1 MSGPQ
6 PGPPVLG
13 LAEAAKACN
22 VSLSTIRR
30 RRAEL
35 LAMGATSDARGW
47 RIPIPALIEL
57 GLMDR
62 TTAPTD
68 TLRKPSE
75 APSAHGMTPVM
86 TPPADSPSDD
96 PSELL
101 EELRSRLAEAEQRA
115 AVAEAVAAERERVIS
130 AQAQALRM
138 LEAGPSRSWPVP
150 AADAPD
156 SPSGTPADTTVAPVM
171 TPPTDAPMAP
181 PDAPAGTAQFRERP
195 ALRVWPWSRR
205 RP

>member
-1 MSGPQ
+1 MSDPIF
-6 PGPPVLG
+6 GPPMLG

-62 TTAPTD
+62 TTAPDD
-68 TLRKPSE
+68 TPQIPRQ
-75 APSAHGMTPVM
+75 SASVPGMTPVM
-86 TPPADSPSDD
+86 TPPSDTPSDT
-96 PSELL
+96 SELL
-101 EELRSRLAEAEQRA
+101 EELRSQLAKAEQRA
-115 AVAEAVAAERERVIS
+115 AVAEAVAAERERVIN

-138 LEAGPSRSWPVP
+138 LEAGPSRSRFEPE
-150 AADAPD
+150 APETLEG
-156 SPSGTPADTTVAPVM
+156 PSGTPSDMSVAPVM
-171 TPPTDAPMAP
+171 TPPNDSPMAP
-181 PDAPAGTAQFRERP
+181 SDTPVRADQRRERP
-195 ALRVWPWSRR
+195 ALRLWPWSRKH
-205 RP
+205 P